1 MAKTYAVRING
12 EVAERFAE
20 YMAQNNHTSPAEALR
35 EILAVYFAS
44 TPVDGVAFAARE
56 SALAQTKH
64 WALTRMTQT
73 FQELQREAREAVQ
86 VLEAQGYG
94 R

>member
-1 MAKTYAVRING
+1 MARTFAIRING

-20 YMAQNNHTSPAEALR
+20 YMAQNNHVSPTEALR

-56 SALAQTKH
+56 TALAQTKH

-73 FQELQREAREAVQ
+73 FQELHREAKEAVA
-86 VLEAQGYG
+86 VLESQGYG